1 LTHIPAVL
9 TGIAR
14 KARRGVPTALTGVAR
29 HARDRVSFGFSKVL
43 HRQVVVERFNT
54 LLDDAARQRYAPAV
68 KTLWRIVPAIMRRKI
83 PRANVQQGFMLA
95 AVEQLAGGDRT
106 KRMLCVGSFEDT
118 ACYALQSLGYR
129 IDAIDPSLNVDMA
142 AFRRQHPER
151 LGTYEIVFS
160 TSVIEHVPDDET
172 FVADMVAMLAPGG
185 HAVLTCDYNDSWTPD
200 QPKPS
205 TDVRI
210 YTRADMQRLISAM
223 GDVELL
229 DEPDWQDHEPD
240 FTIAEYGMDMHY
252 GFATLAVR
260 RR

>member
-14 KARRGVPTALTGVAR
+14 
-29 HARDRVSFGFSKVL
+29 HARNAGDRVNLGFFSKVL
-43 HRQVVVERFNT
+43 HRKVVVERFNT
-54 LLDDAARQRYAPAV
+54 LLDDEARLHYAPAI
-68 KTLWRIVPAIMRRKI
+68 KTLWRVVPRVMRRKI

-95 AVEQLAGGDRT
+95 AVEQLADGDRT
-106 KRMLCVGSFEDT
+106 KKMLCVGSFEDT

-129 IDAIDPSLNVDMA
+129 IDAIDPSLNVDLTG
-142 AFRRQHPER
+142 FRRQHPER
-151 LGTYEIVFS
+151 LGTYDIVFS

-185 HAVLTCDYNDSWTPD
+185 YAVLTCDYNDTWTPD
-200 QPKPS
+200 QPKPPS
-205 TDVRI
+205 DVRI
-210 YTRADMQRLISAM
+210 YTRSDIQRLIAAM

-229 DEPDWQDHEPD
+229 DEPDWQDHDPD
-240 FTIAEYGMDMHY
+240 FTIAEYGIDMHY
-252 GFATLAVR
+252 GFATLTVR